1 MLSRVIRGSLHHP
14 RLIAAA
20 CVVFL
25 IYGVLL
31 ARTVKLDIFPSL
43 SPAHASVETEA
54 PGMVAEQVEELVTRP
69 IENALLGARGVA
81 AVRSQSIQG
90 LSVITLDFQS
100 GAEPD
105 RVRQAI
111 SEGLVQAAGQI
122 PQGAGAPRLAPL
134 TSGAGALLR
143 IGFTS
148 DRLKPMALRDLVQW
162 TVRPRLLS
170 APGVANVQ
178 VFGGETRRIEVR
190 ARAGDLSDSD
200 LGYADVFNAV
210 QRATGVSGAGFID
223 TPTQRIAIEPH
234 GQALTATDV
243 AAGQI
248 QVVGSAPVRISD
260 VADVVDAAAPSFGDA
275 LVMGKPGVVVSIDG
289 RYGANN
295 VEATR
300 AVLKALAA
308 MRPDLQRQGVSIDAD
323 LDRRADFVTDEV
335 RGILWELAFGAVL
348 LAALLVLFLRD
359 WRAALVSIVSIPLS
373 ILAAVIALKALGWT
387 LNTMTL
393 GGLAVALGLIVD
405 DAVIDVENVLRLLRS
420 AEVRHAS
427 RTHAI
432 LAASFGVRAPV
443 IYVTLMMV
451 VALTPIIFLGGVPGA
466 LLRPLAVSIVV
477 ASLASLVVA
486 IVVTPALA
494 LLFLKHIGP
503 DAEPPIV
510 HRLKARYDTVLERVG
525 SRPRLALGLTVLAVT
540 LAGLVLALSKT
551 DFLPPVHDD
560 QLTVEIAA
568 PAGTSLEAMRD
579 YGARI
584 SRDLLTN
591 PKVAD
596 VTQTIGRAEAGGEA
610 WGPEHAVFD
619 VVLKSHLSTSEQDAL
634 DVQVRKTFDAYP
646 GTAHGNPLRGRRF
659 GAWRR

>member
-81 AVRSQSIQG
+81 AVHSQSIQG

-275 LVMGKPGVVVSIDG
+275 LVMGKPGVVVSING

-295 VEATR
+295 VEANR

-348 LAALLVLFLRD
+348 LAALLV
-359 WRAALVSIVSIPLS
+359 AL
-373 ILAAVIALKALGWT
+373 
-387 LNTMTL
+387 
-393 GGLAVALGLIVD
+393 
-405 DAVIDVENVLRLLRS
+405 
-420 AEVRHAS
+420 
-427 RTHAI
+427 
-432 LAASFGVRAPV
+432 
-443 IYVTLMMV
+443 
-451 VALTPIIFLGGVPGA
+451 
-466 LLRPLAVSIVV
+466 
-477 ASLASLVVA
+477 
-486 IVVTPALA
+486 PA
-494 LLFLKHIGP
+494 
-503 DAEPPIV
+503 
-510 HRLKARYDTVLERVG
+510 
-525 SRPRLALGLTVLAVT
+525 
-540 LAGLVLALSKT
+540 
-551 DFLPPVHDD
+551 
-560 QLTVEIAA
+560 
-568 PAGTSLEAMRD
+568 
-579 YGARI
+579 
-584 SRDLLTN
+584 
-591 PKVAD
+591 
-596 VTQTIGRAEAGGEA
+596 
-610 WGPEHAVFD
+610 
-619 VVLKSHLSTSEQDAL
+619 
-634 DVQVRKTFDAYP
+634 
-646 GTAHGNPLRGRRF
+646 
-659 GAWRR
+659 